1 MFIDEA
7 IFRVRAGSG
16 GNGCVTFRREK
27 YAPRGGPD
35 GGDGGDGG
43 SVTLRADETL
53 STLTDIARRSV
64 YEAGSGRKGTG
75 ALRSGRKGSDLVID
89 VPVGTIVREVVEGE
103 DPRQGRILGEILTH
117 GQTLRVARGGKGGRG
132 NKAFAT
138 STRQTPR
145 FAEDGEKGQERLI
158 YLELKLLAD
167 VGLIGL
173 PNAGKSTLLARVSKA
188 TPKIAAYP
196 FTTLYPNLGI
206 AEVGDFRRLVLADI
220 PGLIEGAHQGHGLGI
235 EFLRHIERTRV
246 LVHLVSLEAAILP
259 PSPKPGGKKAKAG
272 PPKEAGR
279 IEALER
285 NFRTIEGELRHYSVA
300 LARKP
305 RTVVLS
311 KSDLVPPGEAAGY
324 AARLAEAIG
333 APVRTISAVT
343 GDGVED
349 LLRELS
355 DRVREVRESDP
366 PPPDPVR

>member
-16 GNGCVTFRREK
+16 GNGCVCFRREK

-43 SVTLRADETL
+43 SVILRGDEGL

-75 ALRSGRKGSDLVID
+75 ALRSGRKGADLVID
-89 VPVGTIVREVVEGE
+89 VPVGTIVREAIEGDE
-103 DPRQGRILGEILTH
+103 PGLGPLLGEIIVP
-117 GQTLRVARGGKGGRG
+117 GQTIRVARGGKGGRG

-145 FAEDGEKGQERLI
+145 FAEEGEKGQERLI

-173 PNAGKSTLLARVSKA
+173 PNAGKSTLLARVSDA

-220 PGLIEGAHQGHGLGI
+220 PGLIEGAHLGHGLGI

-259 PSPKPGGKKAKAG
+259 PVPKPGRKKSKPHG
-272 PPKEAGR
+272 EAGG
-279 IEALER
+279 IEELER
-285 NFRTIEGELRHYSVA
+285 NYRTIEAELRHYSAA
-300 LARKP
+300 LAEKP
-305 RTVVLS
+305 KTVVLS
-311 KSDLVPPGEAAGY
+311 KADLVPSGEAAGY
-324 AARLAEAIG
+324 AERLAAAIG
-333 APVRTISAVT
+333 VPVRTISAVT

-355 DRVREVRESDP
+355 DRVREVRESS
-366 PPPDPVR
+366 PPDRAR